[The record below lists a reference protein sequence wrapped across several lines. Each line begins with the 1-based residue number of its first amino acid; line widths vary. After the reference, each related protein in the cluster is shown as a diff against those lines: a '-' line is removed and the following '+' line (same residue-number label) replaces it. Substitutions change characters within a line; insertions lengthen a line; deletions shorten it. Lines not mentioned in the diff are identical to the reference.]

1 MRNDSLAALIPLRLY
16 PNQAGL
22 MRNDSPILPLNCA
35 DPTRNIPP
43 TSYASSP
50 APLRTPSYDHPQKV
64 YTSRAKCIYLS
75 FETYI
80 PIARNLY
87 TFWHDNSP
95 LRNSVGEFNERR
107 SRGGFCYV
115 SGVFLFSRV
124 VLQGFTGRNLLTL
137 TVCDTQRPAYFPPY
151 LSKSTI
157 R

>member
-1 MRNDSLAALIPLRLY
+1 
-16 PNQAGL
+16 
-22 MRNDSPILPLNCA
+22 MRNDSPIFPRNRI

-50 APLRTPSYDHPQKV
+50 APLRTPSYDHPERYIPLASNV
-64 YTSRAKCIYLS
+64 YTYHSKPIYLS
-75 FETYI
+75 PETYI
-80 PIARNLY
+80 PFGTITA
-87 TFWHDNSP
+87 P
-95 LRNSVGEFNERR
+95 LRNSVGEFNERGR
-107 SRGGFCYV
+107 RGGFCYV

-137 TVCDTQRPAYFPPY
+137 TVYDTQRPTYFPPY